1 MNFQEHTC
9 FWMDVA
15 TRRITRYYN
24 RRLAEFGITYN
35 HYFILTILWEKEGVN
50 VKDLCRHLFLD
61 SSSLTGHL
69 DRMERA
75 GLVVRNADPKDR
87 RAIRV
92 YLTEKG
98 KELQEKLAPIGR
110 ELKGLIQKGVP
121 KEALRAFQEGLVHI
135 HRRIE

>member
-1 MNFQEHTC
+1 MKFQEHTC

-15 TRRITRYYN
+15 TRKITRYYN

-50 VKDLCRHLFLD
+50 VKDLCRYLFLD
-61 SSSLTGHL
+61 SPSLTGHL

-75 GLVVRNADPKDR
+75 GLVVRKADLRDR

-92 YLTEKG
+92 CLTEKG
-98 KELQEKLAPIGR
+98 KELQEKLEPIGQ
-110 ELKGLIQKGVP
+110 ELKDLLQKGVP
-121 KEALRAFQEGLVHI
+121 KEVLRAFQEGLVHI
-135 HRRIE
+135 HRRIG

>member
-1 MNFQEHTC
+1 
-9 FWMDVA
+9 MDVA
-15 TRRITRYYN
+15 TRKITRYYN

-50 VKDLCRHLFLD
+50 VKDLCKYLFLD

-75 GLVVRNADPKDR
+75 GLVVRKADPKDR

-98 KELQEKLAPIGR
+98 KALQERLEPIGW
-110 ELKGLIQKGVP
+110 ELKGLLQKEVP
-121 KEALRAFQEGLVHI
+121 KKALRTFREGLVHI
-135 HRRIE
+135 HKRLE